1 VHFPIPKCAA
11 TLSDIRSD
19 SPPNPVSMVCGYGA
33 NLSAFTMV
41 GADSRPGDWV
51 ALLSRYYPDRTDA
64 DVMNVMLSFVHM
76 LRQ

>member
-1 VHFPIPKCAA
+1 
-11 TLSDIRSD
+11 
-19 SPPNPVSMVCGYGA
+19 MVCGYGA
-33 NLSAFTMV
+33 NLSASTMV
-41 GADSRPGDWV
+41 GADSQPGDWV